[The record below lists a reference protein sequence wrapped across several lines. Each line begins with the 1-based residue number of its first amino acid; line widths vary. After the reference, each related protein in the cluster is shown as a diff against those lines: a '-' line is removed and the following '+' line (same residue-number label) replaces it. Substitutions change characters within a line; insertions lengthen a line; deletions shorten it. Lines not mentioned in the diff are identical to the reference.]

1 MTSTPRRPVFL
12 NLFLIRFP
20 MAAVMS
26 VIHRASGA
34 VMVLAIPG
42 LLYLLERSLS
52 GPEGFAAMAALFSG
66 WFGKALL
73 FIALWSLI
81 HHLYA
86 GTRYLLI
93 DVDIGVERPI
103 FRYTAWLVTLSAP
116 LTALLITWGMV

>member
-1 MTSTPRRPVFL
+1 MPARRPPVFL

-26 VIHRASGA
+26 IIHRASGA

-42 LLYLLERSLS
+42 LLYLLERSLAS
-52 GPEGFAAMAALFSG
+52 PEGFAEIAALFSG
-66 WFGKALL
+66 WFGKGLL

-86 GTRYLLI
+86 GIRYLLI
-93 DVDIGVERPI
+93 DLEIGVDRPAY
-103 FRYTAWLVTLSAP
+103 RYTAWLVTLAAP
-116 LTALLITWGMV
+116 VTAWLLTGGLA